1 MMRWARKKKL
11 PGYLANGYK
20 KVVDNDGP
28 VIRGEGAQQEFLI
41 EKPDAV
47 EEAPEV
53 EEVEETGEVEKAPK
67 PKKGK
72 PKKVE

>member
-1 MMRWARKKKL
+1 MERWARKKKL
-11 PGYLANGYK
+11 AGYLADGYN
-20 KVVDNDGP
+20 KVLDHKEP
-28 VIRGEGAQQEFLI
+28 ITRGEGAQQEFLI